1 LACEGLNELYGMD
14 KRYMYD
20 RKEEKAYGDTSA
32 DRVIVGAGFFK
43 PGQRILVVDD
53 TITTGATKIDTF
65 EKLKLLGPHKV
76 VGLVV
81 AVDRQEKMGDAEKV
95 EERGAAEYIEEE
107 LGVRVYSI
115 QNVEGI
121 YRIIRDSLDEEMR
134 RLWVEYYAK
143 YGTVTLE

>member
-1 LACEGLNELYGMD
+1 
-14 KRYMYD
+14 
-20 RKEEKAYGDTSA
+20 
-32 DRVIVGAGFFK
+32 VIVGAGFFK